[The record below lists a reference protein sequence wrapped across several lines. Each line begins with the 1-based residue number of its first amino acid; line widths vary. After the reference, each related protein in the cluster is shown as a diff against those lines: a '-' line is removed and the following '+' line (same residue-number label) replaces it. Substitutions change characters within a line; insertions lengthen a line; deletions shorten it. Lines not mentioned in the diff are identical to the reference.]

1 MIDRAWMK
9 TVIEAA
15 RSVLWGVEDSTS
27 GIWEDE
33 FVEFAGVRPPRT
45 EAERLL
51 LIGVVSDMRNPQGG
65 AQHHNRDDRKV
76 NAALVYLREHARDPR
91 LTRSIVARKLGLS
104 DSWLAHRLK
113 QTTGHSFDEHVN
125 NTRFEDVCAQLR
137 RSSHSIK
144 HLALTAGFPSAGAC
158 SKQFQRRLGMSPSQW
173 RTAERA
179 GRRTQD
185 AGRRKE
191 V

>member
-15 RSVLWGVEDSTS
+15 RSVLWSDEESAS
-27 GIWEDE
+27 GISEDE
-33 FVEFAGVRPPRT
+33 FVEVTGVRPPRT

-65 AQHHNRDDRKV
+65 ALHRDRDERKV

-113 QTTGHSFDEHVN
+113 QTTGQSFAEHVN
-125 NTRFEDVCAQLR
+125 NARFEDVCAQLR

-144 HLALTAGFPSAGAC
+144 HVALTAGFPSAGAC
-158 SKQFQRRLGMSPSQW
+158 SKQFQRRLGISPSRW

-179 GRRTQD
+179 GRTS
-185 AGRRKE
+185 E
-191 V
+191 